1 MGEKVVGFIPNE
13 DDGVGGR
20 RRERHVAFVLWG
32 HAFGLQHEHDLGV
45 LADEIGLG
53 CKEREFV

>member
-1 MGEKVVGFIPNE
+1 MPLQLLHWRMGEKVVGFIPNE

-32 HAFGLQHEHDLGV
+32 HAFGLQHEHDLGGV
-45 LADEIGLG
+45 SG
-53 CKEREFV
+53 